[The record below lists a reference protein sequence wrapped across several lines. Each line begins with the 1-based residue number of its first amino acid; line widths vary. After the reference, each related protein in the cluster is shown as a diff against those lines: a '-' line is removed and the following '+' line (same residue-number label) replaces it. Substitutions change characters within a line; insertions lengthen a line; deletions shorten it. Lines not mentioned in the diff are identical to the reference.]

1 MTDMKLSYEIG
12 RNLFAVITDKKISI
26 EEAAEITEL
35 AFIDFIRVLGG
46 QLFLPPRVWEM
57 IADKLG
63 CSVEILLTSKG
74 GN

>member
-1 MTDMKLSYEIG
+1 MTDMKYPYEIG
-12 RNLFAVITDKKISI
+12 RNLFEVITDKKISI

-46 QLFLPPRVWEM
+46 QLYLSPRVWET
-57 IADKLG
+57 IADKLD
-63 CSVEILLTSKG
+63 CSVERLLTSKG